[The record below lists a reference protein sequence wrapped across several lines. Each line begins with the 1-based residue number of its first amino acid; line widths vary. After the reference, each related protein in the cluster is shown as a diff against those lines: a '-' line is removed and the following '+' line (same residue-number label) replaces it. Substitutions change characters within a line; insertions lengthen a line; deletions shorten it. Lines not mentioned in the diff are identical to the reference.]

1 MSSAA
6 ATTSSTQAGER
17 TAFTG
22 FVYACQLF
30 FGGWFLFHGL
40 NYWLGFYFDPTVLP
54 GPGLVPALAE
64 SGVMAIVKVLE
75 IGIGIALLL
84 DLFAPLAIV
93 AAWPIT
99 LMIAFVNSHHLTAF
113 GIGVGL
119 VIIALNAAMTLGRL
133 DLYRPLLAMRA
144 PGPAAPGRPAA
155 RRFSPAIQAAGAVL
169 GFAAA
174 AAVTYTTIYLLR

>member
-1 MSSAA
+1 MGAA
-6 ATTSSTQAGER
+6 AASNSREPGER
-17 TAFTG
+17 GAFAR
-22 FVYACQLF
+22 FAHACQLF

-40 NYWLGFYFDPTVLP
+40 NYWAGFYFDPTVLP

-64 SGVMAIVKVLE
+64 SGVMAIVKALE
-75 IGIGIALLL
+75 IAIGIALLL

-99 LMIAFVNSHHLTAF
+99 LMIAFVNSHHLTGF
-113 GIGVGL
+113 GIGVGV
-119 VIIALNAAMTLGRL
+119 VIVALNAVMSLGRL
-133 DLYRPLLAMRA
+133 DLYRPLLVMRA
-144 PGPAAPGRPAA
+144 PAPCAPGSGPGARPLAPAA
-155 RRFSPAIQAAGAVL
+155 QMAGAVA